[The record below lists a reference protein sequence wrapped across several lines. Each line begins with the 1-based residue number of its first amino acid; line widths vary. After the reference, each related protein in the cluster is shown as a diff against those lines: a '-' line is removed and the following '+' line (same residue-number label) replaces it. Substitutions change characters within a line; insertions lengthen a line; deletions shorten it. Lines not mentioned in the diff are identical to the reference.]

1 MNMNTTP
8 NLASIATLIGDR
20 ARADMLSALMSGKA
34 LTATEL
40 AAVAN
45 VTKQTASTHLARLLD
60 RKLLAVE
67 TQGRH
72 RYFRLADAEVAHMLE
87 SLMDVAQRTGIVKLQ
102 TGPNDSALRHARVCY
117 DHLAGEVGV
126 QLFEGMQRKK
136 LLRVVGEGAELTSRG
151 ENACAELGI
160 DLDALAK
167 SRRPLCRL
175 CLDWSVRRHHLAG
188 ALGAALLDTFFARG
202 WARRKRD
209 SRIVAIGAAG
219 AAVLRD
225 RFDVRIQ
232 M

>member
-1 MNMNTTP
+1 
-8 NLASIATLIGDR
+8 
-20 ARADMLSALMSGKA
+20 
-34 LTATEL
+34 
-40 AAVAN
+40 
-45 VTKQTASTHLARLLD
+45 
-60 RKLLAVE
+60 VE